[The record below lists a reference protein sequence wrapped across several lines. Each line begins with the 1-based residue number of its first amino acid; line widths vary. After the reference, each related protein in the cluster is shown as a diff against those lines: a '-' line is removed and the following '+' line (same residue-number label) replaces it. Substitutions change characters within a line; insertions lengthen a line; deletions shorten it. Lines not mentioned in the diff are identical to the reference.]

1 MRREIILM
9 GFSTDTEKFLL
20 YSKEAHYKFQKHQ
33 TPFAAVK
40 LYFSGLGAERDK
52 VDYIVGNNFRTDK
65 DFILKSENNFAILMD
80 NTYLQTAE
88 AVINRISKKL
98 SRLRFYCQIKPAQHL
113 KAHACIYAACDKN
126 AKLRFKHFD
135 LIKSLVKKREKN
147 DSPLNLGE
155 YLKWTNTIIG
165 KNHKAFSIK
174 I

>member
-40 LYFSGLGAERDK
+40 LYFSGLGDEREKID
-52 VDYIVGNNFRTDK
+52 DIVGNNFRTDK
-65 DFILKSENNFAILMD
+65 DFILKSENNYAILMH
-80 NTYLQTAE
+80 NTSLQTAE
-88 AVINRISKKL
+88 AAINRISKKL
-98 SRLRFYCQIKPAQHL
+98 FQLRYEAKIKKSTKPL
-113 KAHACIYAACDKN
+113 NSNACISACDKN

-135 LIKSLVKKREKN
+135 PIKSLVKKREKN